1 MNITIVGGGFGG
13 VKAALELTKLKDI
26 TVTLISDKDF
36 FQYYPALYGTAT
48 GYSHLQSWVPLSKV
62 FRHNKKVTIIK
73 DTITSIDPERKLLV
87 GKSQSYNYHT
97 CIFALGVITSYF
109 GIKGLDEY
117 SYSIKSEAEI
127 KRFKQHIHNDMSK
140 KHQLDKHYV
149 IVGAGP
155 TGVELAGAI
164 TTYIER
170 LKKHYGIDKRRKIHI
185 DLVEASPRVLSKM
198 SESTSRKVEK
208 RLKSLGVNIQTA
220 KMVQSEDANDIIVSG
235 KPIASTTVVWT
246 SGVTNHPFFKEHEHY
261 FKLAPNGRVLV
272 DDQMQAYKNV
282 YVIGDNAATPYTGL
296 AQTAL
301 HDAIFLAKNFKRT
314 QQGLSP
320 LIYSA
325 VMPPVVVPVGEG
337 WAVFEWRKIHLS
349 GWIASMIRKAADFM
363 GYRDVL
369 PLGQALGAWHAQKII
384 EDESEFD
391 VV

>member
-87 GKSQSYNYHT
+87 GKSQSYTYHT
-97 CIFALGVITSYF
+97 CIFSLGVITSYF

-320 LIYSA
+320 LVYSA